1 MNMIGMG
8 KWFALAACVLVAT
21 SGCGDEAPP
30 QGRIVFAA
38 TAMGETHSDLYAMDE
53 DGTHLERLTN
63 TPSESEQFPRWSP
76 DRSRI
81 AYMRG
86 GSLMVSNRNG
96 EDVHVVTTTVGR
108 NGTGITAPAWSPD
121 GTKLVYSYPRP
132 PFNIDN
138 GQGDG
143 IIDESY
149 RTNLHVIH
157 ADGTGDAA
165 IPEPEDGG
173 APPGIGTLTEP
184 AWSSTGVIAFLQSD
198 DCPDCAGGSS
208 IGTIREDGSNYVRIG
223 SGEFD
228 RPAHDL
234 DWSPTAS
241 HWAYTTLNPRDGR
254 IAVSL
259 ADGSG
264 AHTLTAVSSKVP
276 RWSPD
281 GAQLAFIGS
290 DGIYV
295 MNADGSGQHRVYA
308 STALSGID
316 W

>member
-1 MNMIGMG
+1 MNTIGMG
-8 KWFALAACVLVAT
+8 KWFGLAACVLVAT

-38 TAMGETHSDLYAMDE
+38 TAMGETHSDLYAMDA

-96 EDVHVVTTTVGR
+96 QDVHVVTTTVGR
-108 NGTGITAPAWSPD
+108 NGAGITAPDWSPD

-132 PFNIDN
+132 PFNIDH

-143 IIDESY
+143 IVDESY

-157 ADGTGDAA
+157 ADGTGDTA

-184 AWSSTGVIAFLQSD
+184 AWSSTGVIAFFRSD
-198 DCPDCAGGSS
+198 DCPDCAGG
-208 IGTIREDGSNYVRIG
+208 GTKLHDPRGWLELRTKRLGR
-223 SGEFD
+223 D
-228 RPAHDL
+228 RPARSRSRLVTHGKPL
-234 DWSPTAS
+234 
-241 HWAYTTLNPRDGR
+241 
-254 IAVSL
+254 
-259 ADGSG
+259 
-264 AHTLTAVSSKVP
+264 
-276 RWSPD
+276 
-281 GAQLAFIGS
+281 
-290 DGIYV
+290 GIYHPQSARWP
-295 MNADGSGQHRVYA
+295 NRGQSRRWQRRAHPHRRQFKGAPLVA
-308 STALSGID
+308 GRRAARVRR
-316 W
+316 